1 MDIGII
7 GSGNVGST
15 AARHFVDADHDVAIS
30 NSRGPASLESL
41 VDELGPNAHA
51 ATVEAAAEF
60 GDVVLEAIPFGEYET
75 LPADALSETTLVSAS
90 NYDPERDGE
99 MDLGGLTQTEALAE
113 HVPDAR
119 VIKAFNTM
127 HYETLRDESRPDED
141 PADRLVLFVAG
152 DDALAKATVVGLIED
167 IGFAAVDLGRLKNGQ
182 LMEPGSRIYDEP
194 MTLTEA
200 ESLLENLTF

>member
-7 GSGNVGST
+7 GSGNIGST
-15 AARHFVDADHDVAIS
+15 AARHFVDAGHDVAIS
-30 NSRGPASLESL
+30 NSRGPGSLDAL
-41 VDELGPNAHA
+41 VDDLGPNARA
-51 ATVEAAAEF
+51 ATVEDAAAF
-60 GDVVLEAIPFGEYET
+60 GDVVLEAIPFAEYES
-75 LPADALSETTLVSAS
+75 LPADALANTTVISAS
-90 NYDPERDGE
+90 NYYPDRDGE
-99 MDLGGLTQTEALAE
+99 IDLDGLTETEAVAE
-113 HVPDAR
+113 HLPDAR

-127 HYETLRDESRPDED
+127 DYETLRDESRPEAD

-167 IGFAAVDLGRLKNGQ
+167 IGFAAVDLGRLTNGQ
-182 LMEPGSRIYDEP
+182 LMEPGSRIYGEP